1 MSAVMKEPQIS
12 RPVAQFIG
20 SPKKLL
26 IDGKWLPAV
35 SEATFEV
42 KNPASGATIARAAEG
57 DKLDV
62 DAAVRAARRAFES
75 GPWPAM
81 TPSERS
87 KIVWRIGDLISKY
100 TAELAE
106 LESLDNGKPM
116 AVARVADVPLAAD
129 IFQYMAGWCT
139 KIEGKTIP
147 LSVLYT
153 PGVQYHS
160 YTRPEPIG
168 VVGQIIPWNFPLL
181 MAAWKL
187 APALATG
194 CTVVLKVAE
203 ETPLTALRLGEIMQE
218 AGLPPGVVNIITGF
232 GETAGAALAAHPGVD
247 KVAFTGSTEVG
258 RLIVQAAARDLKHVS
273 LELGGKSPNIILEDA
288 DLDVAIPGAASAI
301 FFNHGQCCCAGSRLY
316 VHERLFDRVV
326 AGVSDQA
333 KTIKLGSGLDP
344 ATQMGPMV
352 SEIQRDR
359 VCSYLELGKQE
370 GARAVTG
377 GKAREG
383 SGYFVEPTVF
393 VDTKLGSGLDPAT
406 QMGPMVSEI
415 QRDRV
420 CSYLELGKQEGARA
434 VTGGKAREGSG
445 YFVEPTVFVD
455 TKPGMKIVKEEIF
468 GPVVTVTPFVEAGDA
483 LVHEANDTIYG
494 LAAGIWTRDVSKAH
508 ALAARLKAGTV
519 WINCYNIFDAAL
531 PFGGYKQSGWG
542 REMGEAVLDNY
553 LATKAV
559 TISL

>member
-1 MSAVMKEPQIS
+1 LRGSYSSQGDRTMSAVIKETQAS
-12 RPVAQFIG
+12 SPVAQFLAT
-20 SPKKLL
+20 PKKLL
-26 IDGKWLPAV
+26 IDGKWVAAV
-35 SEATFEV
+35 SGKTFEV
-42 KNPASGATIARAAEG
+42 KNPATGTTIARVAEG
-57 DKLDV
+57 DKADIEV
-62 DAAVRAARRAFES
+62 AVSAARRAFES
-75 GPWPAM
+75 GPWSSL

-87 KIVWRIGDLISKY
+87 KILWRVGDLISEH
-100 TAELAE
+100 ADELAE
-106 LESLDNGKPM
+106 LESLDNGKPRT
-116 AVARVADVPLAAD
+116 VARVADVPLSGD

-139 KIEGKTIP
+139 KIEGRTIP
-147 LSVLYT
+147 ISVIYT
-153 PGVQYHS
+153 PGVQYHA

-203 ETPLTALRLGEIMQE
+203 ETPLSALRLGEILQE
-218 AGLPPGVVNIITGF
+218 AGVPPGVVNIITGF

-247 KVAFTGSTEVG
+247 KIAFTGSTEVG

-288 DLDVAIPGAASAI
+288 DLEVAIPGAANAI

-316 VHERLFDRVV
+316 VHERVFDQVV

-333 KTIKLGSGLDP
+333 KSIKLGSGLDP

-359 VCSYLELGKQE
+359 VVSFLDAGQKG
-370 GARAVTG
+370 GAKAVTG

-383 SGYFVEPTVF
+383 AGYFVEPTVF
-393 VDTKLGSGLDPAT
+393 VDTRPD
-406 QMGPMVSEI
+406 
-415 QRDRV
+415 
-420 CSYLELGKQEGARA
+420 
-434 VTGGKAREGSG
+434 
-445 YFVEPTVFVD
+445 
-455 TKPGMKIVKEEIF
+455 MKIVKEEIF
-468 GPVVTVTPFVEAGDA
+468 GPVVVVAPFKEADDT
-483 LVHEANDTIYG
+483 LVREANDTIYG
-494 LAAGIWTRDVSKAH
+494 LAAGIWTRDVSRAH
-508 ALAARLKAGTV
+508 LLAARLKAGTV
-519 WINCYNIFDAAL
+519 WINCYNVFDAAL

-542 REMGEAVLDNY
+542 REMGEAVLENY

-559 TISL
+559 TIAL